1 MLDRQ
6 MRVRVL
12 EMLERRARQF
22 RSRKEIWPLRVPRE
36 PIPLDDIARE
46 ALPDDY
52 RRFDPV
58 TLRARSLL
66 NLRWDDGSV
75 WEAWVIALPSG
86 LRIFCDWNGED
97 DHVLASGRRDA
108 EGVDTDRF
116 FLELLSESAGA
127 HFGIETS
134 GVAPSRVRSSLTDR
148 AFLVDVFV
156 NLFEVA
162 GTEDSVRGDLA
173 RHGSPPAPGATADG
187 NDFRV
192 EVDRWLGVV
201 MSTRG

>member
-6 MRVRVL
+6 IRVRVL

-22 RSRKEIWPLRVPRE
+22 RTRKEIWPLRVPRD
-36 PIPLDDIARE
+36 PIPLDDIVRE
-46 ALPDDY
+46 ALPDDA
-52 RRFDPV
+52 RRFDPTTV
-58 TLRARSLL
+58 RARSLL
-66 NLRWDDGSV
+66 SLRWDDGSV

-86 LRIFCDWNGED
+86 LKIFCDWDGEENR
-97 DHVLASGRRDA
+97 VLASGRRDA

-116 FLELLSESAGA
+116 FLELLSESAGE
-127 HFGIETS
+127 HFGIETA

-162 GTEDSVRGDLA
+162 GREDSVRTDLMHLGA
-173 RHGSPPAPGATADG
+173 SGSLNAAPDG
-187 NDFRV
+187 RDFRA
-192 EVDRWLGVV
+192 EVDQWLGFV
-201 MSTRG
+201 MR

>member
-6 MRVRVL
+6 MRVRAL
-12 EMLERRARQF
+12 ETLERRARQF

-36 PIPLDDIARE
+36 PIPMDDILRE

-52 RRFDPV
+52 RRFNPT
-58 TLRARSLL
+58 TLRSRTLL
-66 NLRWDDGSV
+66 DLRWDDGNV
-75 WEAWVIALPSG
+75 WAAWVIALPSG
-86 LRIFCDWNGED
+86 LKIFCDWNGEEH
-97 DHVLASGRRDA
+97 HVLASGRRDA
-108 EGVDTDRF
+108 EGVDTDRL
-116 FLELLSESAGA
+116 FLELLSESAGE

-134 GVAPSRVRSSLTDR
+134 GAAPSRVRSSLTDR

-162 GTEDSVRGDLA
+162 ETEASVREDLA
-173 RHGSPPAPGATADG
+173 SAGQRADDSG
-187 NDFRV
+187 EGRDFRA

-201 MSTRG
+201 LR